1 MIKSLLTACL
11 GMLAIVSTS
20 SPAQRIDTSQSRN
33 VALTDAQT
41 RSTGLPSAKQKE
53 AVMSPVMT
61 RAIAHRGADGKLT
74 VDCQV
79 QASPMVANAH
89 HDLLKAARRKAK

>member
-1 MIKSLLTACL
+1 
-11 GMLAIVSTS
+11 MLAVVSTS
-20 SPAQRIDTSQSRN
+20 SPAQRIDTNQSRN
-33 VALTDAQT
+33 VSLTDAQAA
-41 RSTGLPSAKQKE
+41 STGLPAAKQQE

-79 QASPMVANAH
+79 QASPMVANVRPE
-89 HDLLKAARRKAK
+89 LPQAARRKSK